1 MVFETVTDIK
11 SHHMIYGTLTDY
23 VTGREIVDTDDE
35 RYRQKLCR
43 FLVEEK
49 GYRKNDLEVG
59 TKLETLFSGNFV
71 VSKIDIV
78 VKINDR
84 RLLVIRYG
92 PGSLVTRERPALAAA
107 RVLDPEYIIPVTVV
121 TNGEDSEILDTVTGK
136 ITDRGMTAIPS
147 RQQALGLAAA
157 PRSPGP
163 TCDRREKELRI
174 LNAFDVEICCAGGP
188 CVLPGAPEG

>member
-1 MVFETVTDIK
+1 MADIK

-43 FLVEEK
+43 LLVEEK
-49 GYRKNDLEVG
+49 GYRKSELEVG
-59 TKLETLFSGNFV
+59 SKIETLFNHNFV

-78 VKINDR
+78 VKIAGR
-84 RLLVIRYG
+84 RIMVVRYG

-121 TNGEDSEILDTVTGK
+121 TNGEDSEVLDTATGT
-136 ITDRGMTAIPS
+136 ITGQGLTAIPA
-147 RQQALGLAAA
+147 RQQALELAAS
-157 PRSPGP
+157 PRIVGP
-163 TCDRREKELRI
+163 TAARRDKELRI
-174 LNAFDVEICCAGGP
+174 LNVFDVEECCVGGP
-188 CVLPGAPEG
+188 CALPNAPEG

>member
-1 MVFETVTDIK
+1 MTDIK
-11 SHHMIYGTLTDY
+11 SHHMSYGTLTDY
-23 VTGREIVDTDDE
+23 VTGHKIIDTDDE

-43 FLVEEK
+43 LLVEEK
-49 GYRKNDLEVG
+49 GYRKTDLEVG
-59 TKLETLFSGNFV
+59 SKIETLFSGNFV

-78 VKINDR
+78 VNIKEQ

-107 RVLDPEYIIPVTVV
+107 RVLDPEYVIPVTVV
-121 TNGEDSEILDTVTGK
+121 TNGEDCEILDTTTGK
-136 ITDRGMTAIPS
+136 ITGRGLDGIPN
-147 RQQALGLAAA
+147 RQQALNLATA

-163 TCDRREKELRI
+163 TGDRREKELRI

-188 CVLPGAPEG
+188 CALPNAPEG